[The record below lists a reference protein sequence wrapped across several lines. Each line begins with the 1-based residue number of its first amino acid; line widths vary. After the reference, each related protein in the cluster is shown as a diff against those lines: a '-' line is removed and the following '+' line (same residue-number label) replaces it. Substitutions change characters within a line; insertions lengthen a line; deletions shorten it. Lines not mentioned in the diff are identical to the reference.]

1 MASTTGIKPWL
12 FKSSVALALISSAGH
27 IKMGFSDGL
36 YKSWDTLPAV
46 ARQSGYAGWDY
57 MNVTFYL
64 AGLYPIYI
72 QVRGWRWIDYVYT
85 CA

>member
-1 MASTTGIKPWL
+1 MASADIKSFL
-12 FKSSVALALISSAGH
+12 FKSSVALALVSSAGH

-36 YKSWDTLPAV
+36 YKSWDGLPAV

-64 AGLYPIYI
+64 GG
-72 QVRGWRWIDYVYT
+72 Q
-85 CA
+85 

>member
-72 QVRGWRWIDYVYT
+72 QDFEVGIG
-85 CA
+85 